1 MLCAAL
7 LFGEKVSIQ
16 WIAGKFHER
25 SYAERIADQKFAI
38 KVLVTLYQHSTDIP
52 WRSDTLRDGPS
63 GDSKR
68 KTMLNPQ
75 RIFKRALKGVR
86 NAATTTTTV
95 LGTVASEIAGTYVNN
110 ASFPSLEVLTQ

>member
-38 KVLVTLYQHSTDIP
+38 KVLVILYQHSTDIP
-52 WRSDTLRDGPS
+52 
-63 GDSKR
+63 
-68 KTMLNPQ
+68 
-75 RIFKRALKGVR
+75 
-86 NAATTTTTV
+86 
-95 LGTVASEIAGTYVNN
+95 
-110 ASFPSLEVLTQ
+110 